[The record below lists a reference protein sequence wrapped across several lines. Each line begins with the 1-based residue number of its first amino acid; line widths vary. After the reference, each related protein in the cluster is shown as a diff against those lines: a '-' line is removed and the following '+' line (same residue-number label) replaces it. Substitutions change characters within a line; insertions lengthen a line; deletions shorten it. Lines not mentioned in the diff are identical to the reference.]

1 MEQFNKNRLHQI
13 FETYILEQNE
23 KNLEILYINYRD
35 LIYSIA
41 YSFLRNKEDSEDIV
55 QNIFLKLQKLDKEK
69 LPKQNEFTWLYAVTK
84 NESINLLKKNCK
96 IIDYED
102 IDIPDNLNITNKV
115 IADDEYNFLIKHL
128 DKLER
133 KIVNLKLL
141 SGLSFKEIGNS
152 LNMPV
157 GTIEWKYY
165 KSINWLRIL
174 ISNDIFR
181 SA

>member
-1 MEQFNKNRLHQI
+1 MEQLNKNKLHQI
-13 FETYILEQNE
+13 FKAYILNQNE
-23 KNLEILYINYRD
+23 ESLKVLYINYKN

-41 YSFLRNKEDSEDIV
+41 YSFLKNKEDSEDIV

-115 IADDEYNFLIKHL
+115 IADDEYNFFIKHL
-128 DKLER
+128 DIIER
-133 KIVNLKLL
+133 KIINLKLL
-141 SGLSFKEIGNS
+141 SGLSFKEISSS
-152 LNMPV
+152 LNMSV
-157 GTIEWKYY
+157 GAVEWKYY
-165 KSINWLRIL
+165 KSINLLKKL
-174 ISNDIFR
+174 IVNDIFR

>member
-1 MEQFNKNRLHQI
+1 MKQLNKNELHK
-13 FETYILEQNE
+13 FFSCYTLDRNE
-23 KNLEILYINYRD
+23 KNLEKLYIKYKD
-35 LIYSIA
+35 WIYSIA
-41 YSFLRNKEDSEDIV
+41 YSFLKNEEDAEDIV

-69 LPKQNEFTWLYAVTK
+69 LPKQNEFTWLYTVTK

-115 IADDEYNFLIKHL
+115 IADDEYNFFIKHL
-128 DKLER
+128 DTLER
-133 KIVNLKLL
+133 KIVNLKLI
-141 SGLSFKEIGNS
+141 SGLSFKEISNN

-165 KSINWLRIL
+165 KSINFLKTL
-174 ISNDIFR
+174 MSNDMFR